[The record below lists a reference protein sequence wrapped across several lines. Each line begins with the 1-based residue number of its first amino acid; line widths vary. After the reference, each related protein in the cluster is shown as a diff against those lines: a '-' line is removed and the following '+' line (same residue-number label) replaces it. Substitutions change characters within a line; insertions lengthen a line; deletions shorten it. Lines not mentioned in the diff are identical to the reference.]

1 MSEIQTTNTDLSSGR
16 RKIRQKRSSTH
27 IDMTPMVDLAFLLL
41 TFFIMTTTFKSH
53 QIIDLIMPDNQSTKS
68 PILLAE
74 SKAINLLIMN
84 DRKLKWYMGAE
95 DKAAT
100 ALTATFSEGPNSI
113 RKILMQ
119 KNKIVNDSVFVL
131 IKPSDNSSYND
142 LITVFDLMTICNINS
157 YTIMNLNES
166 DKKVIEL

>member
-53 QIIDLIMPDNQSTKS
+53 KIIDLIMPDNQSTKS
-68 PILLAE
+68 PTLLAE
-74 SKAINLLIMN
+74 SKAFNLLIMN

-95 DKAAT
+95 DKAAR
-100 ALTATFSEGPNSI
+100 ALPATFSEGPNSI

>member
-1 MSEIQTTNTDLSSGR
+1 MSEIQTTNTDLSSGH
-16 RKIRQKRSSTH
+16 RKVRQKRSSTH

-53 QIIDLIMPDNQSTKS
+53 KIIDLIMPDNQSTKS
-68 PILLAE
+68 PTLLAE
-74 SKAINLLIMN
+74 SKAFNLLIMN

-95 DKAAT
+95 DKAAR
-100 ALTATFSEGPNSI
+100 ALPATFSEGPNSI

>member
-1 MSEIQTTNTDLSSGR
+1 MSEIQTTNTDLSSGH
-16 RKIRQKRSSTH
+16 RKVRQKRSSTH

-53 QIIDLIMPDNQSTKS
+53 KIIDLIMPDNQSTKS
-68 PILLAE
+68 PTLLAE
-74 SKAINLLIMN
+74 SKAFNLLIMN

-95 DKAAT
+95 DKAAR
-100 ALTATFSEGPNSI
+100 ALPATFSEGPNSI

-142 LITVFDLMTICNINS
+142 LINVFDLMTICNINS

>member
-1 MSEIQTTNTDLSSGR
+1 MSEIQTTNTDLSSGH
-16 RKIRQKRSSTH
+16 RKVRQKRSSTH

-95 DKAAT
+95 DKAAR
-100 ALTATFSEGPNSI
+100 ALPATFSEGPNSI

>member
-1 MSEIQTTNTDLSSGR
+1 MSEIQTTNTDLSSGH
-16 RKIRQKRSSTH
+16 RKVRQKRSSTH

-68 PILLAE
+68 PTLLAE
-74 SKAINLLIMN
+74 SKAFNLLIMN

-95 DKAAT
+95 DKAAR
-100 ALTATFSEGPNSI
+100 ALPATFSEGPNSI

>member
-1 MSEIQTTNTDLSSGR
+1 MSEIQTTNTDLSSGH

-53 QIIDLIMPDNQSTKS
+53 QIIDLTMPDNHSTKT
-68 PILLAE
+68 PTLLAE
-74 SKAINLLIMN
+74 SKAFNLLIMN
-84 DRKLKWYMGAE
+84 DRRLKWYMGAE
-95 DKAAT
+95 DKAAM
-100 ALTATFSEGPNSI
+100 ALPATFTEGPNSI

-131 IKPSDNSSYND
+131 IKPSDNSSYED
-142 LITVFDLMTICNINS
+142 LINVFDLMTVCNINS

>member
-1 MSEIQTTNTDLSSGR
+1 MSEIQTTNTDLSSGH
-16 RKIRQKRSSTH
+16 RKVLQKRSSTH

-53 QIIDLIMPDNQSTKS
+53 KIIDLIMPDNQSTKS
-68 PILLAE
+68 PTLLAE
-74 SKAINLLIMN
+74 SKAFNLLIMN

-95 DKAAT
+95 DKAAR

>member
-1 MSEIQTTNTDLSSGR
+1 MSEIQTTNTDLSSGH
-16 RKIRQKRSSTH
+16 RKVRQKRSSTH

-68 PILLAE
+68 PTLLAE
-74 SKAINLLIMN
+74 SKAFNLLIMN

-95 DKAAT
+95 DKAAR
-100 ALTATFSEGPNSI
+100 ALPATFSEGPNSI

-131 IKPSDNSSYND
+131 IKPSDNSSYED
-142 LITVFDLMTICNINS
+142 LINVFDLMTACNINS